1 MADIADRVKTALAD
15 RYRIEREL
23 GSGGMATVYLAE
35 DLKHHRQV
43 AIKVLRPELAAVLGA
58 ERFLNEINVTAHLQH
73 PHILPLFD
81 SGEADGLLYYVMPY
95 VEGVSLEARL
105 RREKQLSVEESIRIT
120 RAVASALSYAHRQG
134 VLHRDIKPGNIL
146 LHEGNAMVADFG
158 IAVAVQAAAGDRL
171 TETGL
176 SLGTPQYMSPE
187 QATGDRELDAR
198 SDVYSLG
205 AVLYEM
211 LAGDPPHTGATVQA
225 VISKVVTER
234 PRPVGELRD
243 TVPVHMEAALE
254 TALAKLPAD
263 RFSTAEE
270 FATALERPGAEVV
283 SARRRAVV
291 AGTARAR
298 RAVQLGFLALTW
310 AVLATAVAVWAL
322 LRPPPAEP
330 VTRWA
335 VSLPADHRLSTA
347 FLERPVAVSL
357 DGSRLAYTAES
368 KGESRLFIRE
378 LDNVAARP
386 VAGTEGAHSPFFSP
400 DGEWIGFFSSN
411 RLFRVSVAGGSPLE
425 ICEVPALPA
434 GATWVASDTVYF
446 FTVDRGLFRVRA
458 TGGTRERL
466 EAPHP
471 PGTTAYYVGW
481 PIVLPSEAI
490 IATAVTRA
498 GPRIAALS
506 VGTRE
511 WRIVQELGEAA
522 PVQYLDDGHLVYSQA
537 GALRAVPFDQRR
549 LHAVGPSF
557 TIVDSVATAQDGSAA
572 YAAIAHTGTMLY
584 VPERGAASTLVW
596 VDREGRATPLGVEPA
611 DFAWPRVSP
620 DGRRLVVTISSAG
633 LTQGWVYDVARAT
646 RRQLPGP
653 QTTDP
658 IWTPDGESI
667 TYGLF
672 GVDFGVTALAQV
684 SADGTGEVDTLLPAE
699 RLQAAHSWSPDG
711 ERLAYYQI
719 NPATARD
726 IFIFSR
732 DGTPTPFLSTPANER
747 SPTFSP
753 DGRWIAY
760 ASDETGRDEVYLA
773 LSDDPQE
780 RHQISTDGG
789 RAPVWSRDG
798 RELFYRNRAKVMAV
812 EIRTSPALRIGTPHL
827 LFEGPYE
834 PDPTPS
840 GSVNYDVAPDGRFLM
855 VRSAPLTEIHVVLNL
870 FEELRRRAQR

>member
-1 MADIADRVKTALAD
+1 MPDIVDRLKTALAD

-35 DLKHHRQV
+35 DLKHRRQV

-81 SGEADGLLYYVMPY
+81 SGEAEGLLYYVMPY
-95 VEGVSLEARL
+95 VEGVSLEQRL
-105 RREKQLSVEESIRIT
+105 RREKQLSIEESLRIT
-120 RAVASALSYAHRQG
+120 RAVASALSYAHRHG

-146 LHEGNAMVADFG
+146 LHEGDATVADFG

-211 LAGDPPHTGATVQA
+211 LAGDPPHTGSTVQA

-234 PRPVGELRD
+234 PRPIGEHRD
-243 TVPVHMEAALE
+243 TVPVHIEIALE
-254 TALAKLPAD
+254 KALAKLPAD
-263 RFSTAEE
+263 RFTTAEE
-270 FATALERPGAEVV
+270 FADALERPAPEVV
-283 SARRRAVV
+283 SAGRRTAVV
-291 AGTARAR
+291 GTAWAR
-298 RAVQLGFLALTW
+298 RAVRLGFVALAW
-310 AVLATAVAVWAL
+310 AVFATAIAVWAL
-322 LRPPPAEP
+322 LRPTPVDS

-335 VSLPADHRLSTA
+335 VSLPPDHRLSTTIY
-347 FLERPVAVSL
+347 ERPITISP
-357 DGSRLAYTAES
+357 DGARFAYTAES
-368 KGESRLFIRE
+368 EGESRLFIRD
-378 LDNVAARP
+378 LDNVAARA
-386 VAGTEGAHSPFFSP
+386 VAGTEGARSPFFSP
-400 DGEWIGFFSSN
+400 DGEWIAFFSSN

-425 ICEVPALPA
+425 ICEVPALQA
-434 GATWVASDTVYF
+434 GATWVLSDTVYF
-446 FTVDRGLFRVRA
+446 VSVDLGLFRVPA

-471 PGTTAYYVGW
+471 SVGTAYYIGW
-481 PIVLPSEAI
+481 PVVLPSGAI
-490 IATAVTRA
+490 VATAATRA
-498 GPRIAALS
+498 GPRVAALS
-506 VGTRE
+506 VATGE
-511 WRIVQELGEAA
+511 WRLLQELGEAS
-522 PVQYLDDGHLVYSQA
+522 PVRYLRDGHLVYSQA

-549 LHAVGPSF
+549 LRAVGPSF
-557 TIVDSVATAQDGSAA
+557 TIVDSVATDRVGSAA

-584 VPERGAASTLVW
+584 VPERGAARTLVW

-611 DFAWPRVSP
+611 NFAWPRVSP
-620 DGRRLVVTISSAG
+620 DGRRIVVTISGAG
-633 LTQGWVYDVARAT
+633 LNESWVYDVARAT

-658 IWTPDGESI
+658 IWTPDGESV
-667 TYGLF
+667 TYALF
-672 GVDFGVTALAQV
+672 GEDFGVTALAQV
-684 SADGTGEVDTLLPAE
+684 SADGTGKLDTLVPAE

-726 IFIFSR
+726 IFLLPR
-732 DGTPTPFLSTPANER
+732 GGTPTAFLSTPANER
-747 SPTFSP
+747 SPAFSP

-760 ASDETGRDEVYLA
+760 TSDETGRDEVYLA
-773 LSDDPQE
+773 PSDNPEARQ
-780 RHQISTDGG
+780 QISTAGG

-798 RELFYRNRAKVMAV
+798 REVFYRNRAAVMAV
-812 EIRTSPALRIGTPHL
+812 EIRTSPALRIGTPQL

-834 PDPTPS
+834 PDPAPS

-855 VRSAPLTEIHVVLNL
+855 VQSAPLTEIHVVLNWV
-870 FEELRRRAQR
+870 EELR

>member
-1 MADIADRVKTALAD
+1 MTDIVDRLKTALAD

-35 DLKHHRQV
+35 DLKHRRQV
-43 AIKVLRPELAAVLGA
+43 AVKVLRPELAAVLGA
-58 ERFLNEINVTAHLQH
+58 HRFLNEINVTAQLQH

-95 VEGVSLEARL
+95 VEGVSLEERL
-105 RREKQLSVEESIRIT
+105 RREKQLSIEESLRIT
-120 RAVASALSYAHRQG
+120 GAVASALSHAHRHG

-146 LHEGNAMVADFG
+146 LHEGDATVADFG
-158 IAVAVQAAAGDRL
+158 IAVAVRAAAGDRL

-211 LAGDPPHTGATVQA
+211 LAGDPPHTGPTVQA
-225 VISKVVTER
+225 VISKVVTEH

-243 TVPVHMEAALE
+243 TVPVHIETALDK
-254 TALAKLPAD
+254 ALAKLPAD
-263 RFSTAEE
+263 RFTTAEE
-270 FATALERPGAEVV
+270 FAVALERSGAEVV
-283 SARRRAVV
+283 SAGRRTVV
-291 AGTARAR
+291 AGTAWAE
-298 RAVQLGFLALTW
+298 RAVRLGSLALTW
-310 AVLATAVAVWAL
+310 AVLATAVAVWAM
-322 LRPPPAEP
+322 LRPPPAGP
-330 VTRWA
+330 VTRWS
-335 VSLPADHRLSTA
+335 VNLPPDDRLSTTVY
-347 FLERPVAVSL
+347 ERPIAISP
-357 DGSRLAYTAES
+357 DGARFAYTAES
-368 KGESRLFIRE
+368 KGESRLFIRD

-386 VAGTEGAHSPFFSP
+386 VAGTEGARSPFFSP

-425 ICEVPALPA
+425 ICEVPALQA
-434 GATWVASDTVYF
+434 GATWVPNDTVYF
-446 FTVDRGLFRVRA
+446 FSVDVGLFRVPA
-458 TGGTRERL
+458 TGGTREPL
-466 EAPHP
+466 EVPHP
-471 PGTTAYYVGW
+471 PGATAYYMGW
-481 PIVLPSEAI
+481 PIVLPSGAFM
-490 IATAVTRA
+490 ATAATRD
-498 GPRIAALS
+498 GPRIATLP
-506 VGTRE
+506 VGARE
-511 WRIVQELGEAA
+511 WRLLQELGEAS
-522 PVQYLDDGHLVYSQA
+522 PVQYLQDGHLIYSQA

-549 LHAVGPSF
+549 LRAVGPSF
-557 TIVDSVATAQDGSAA
+557 TIVDSVSTARDGSAA
-572 YAAIAHTGTMLY
+572 YAAVAHTGTMLY
-584 VPERGAASTLVW
+584 VPERGAARTLVW
-596 VDREGRATPLGVEPA
+596 VDREGRATPLEVEPA
-611 DFAWPRVSP
+611 YFAWPRVSP
-620 DGRRLVVTISSAG
+620 DGRRLVVNITSAG
-633 LTQGWVYDVARAT
+633 LNELWVYDVARAT

-672 GVDFGVTALAQV
+672 GVDFGVTALARV
-684 SADGTGEVDTLLPAE
+684 SADGTGELDTLVPAE

-726 IFIFSR
+726 IFLLSR
-732 DGTPTPFLSTPANER
+732 DGTPTSFLSTPANER
-747 SPTFSP
+747 SPVFSP

-780 RHQISTDGG
+780 RHQISTGGG

-798 RELFYRNRAKVMAV
+798 RELYYRNRAAVMAV
-812 EIRTSPALRIGTPHL
+812 EIRTSPALRISAPQL

-834 PDPTPS
+834 PDPAPS

-855 VRSAPLTEIHVVLNL
+855 VQSAPLTEIHVVLNWM
-870 FEELRRRAQR
+870 EELR